1 MRFGLTTPIV
11 TLVPR
16 SHSAWETD
24 AGPAE
29 LRQIVQAADRLGYHH
44 VSCSEHVGIPTE
56 VAHVRGGR
64 YYDPAATLGFFAGI
78 TARVRLLTHVVV
90 LPYHHPLAVAKR
102 YATLDR
108 LSGGRV
114 ILGVGVGSLREEFDL
129 LGVDFDG
136 RGPRYDDA
144 LKALRAGL
152 SESVPTYAGT
162 HYRFDG
168 FRIDPTPVQM
178 RVPIWLGGRSPRS
191 LRRAL
196 GSGDGWDPFHL
207 TIEQLRDM
215 LRRAREWPEWQ
226 QRSQPFDI
234 ALSPDAPLALDTPED
249 ADRVRALIHTYAEIR
264 ATVLNLRF
272 RHRSLHHYLELL
284 ERFAQEHVTP
294 PLATDAHR

>member
-16 SHSAWETD
+16 SHAPWETD
-24 AGPAE
+24 AGPAQ

-44 VSCSEHVGIPTE
+44 VTCSEHIGIPTE
-56 VAHVRGGR
+56 VAKVRGGR

-78 TARVRLLTHVVV
+78 TERVRLLTHVVV

-136 RGPRYDDA
+136 RGPQYDDA

-152 SESVPTYAGT
+152 SSHTPTYAGT
-162 HYRFDG
+162 HYRFDD
-168 FRIDPTPVQM
+168 FLIDPTAVQA
-178 RVPIWLGGRSPRS
+178 RLPIWLGGRSPRS

-196 GSGDGWDPFHL
+196 RYGDGWDPFHL
-207 TIEQLRDM
+207 TIEQLRD
-215 LRRAREWPEWQ
+215 LLTRAREWPEWRA
-226 QRSQPFDI
+226 RSDPIDV
-234 ALSPDAPLALDTPED
+234 ALSPDAPLSLETSEDT
-249 ADRVRALIHTYAEIR
+249 DRAVALIRTYAESE
-264 ATVLNLRF
+264 
-272 RHRSLHHYLELL
+272 RH
-284 ERFAQEHVTP
+284 
-294 PLATDAHR
+294 